1 MVPEFESLGITVL
14 CKSKFEDMVQYVVAA
29 PELTDAERQEFY
41 TKFSTMSDSELGIM
55 HMTLGMHLRNKFGL
69 WRNSW
74 TAEVDANGCD
84 ASKNHPDSISMEVIR
99 QAHTVIADKIS
110 KGEIY
115 AHHQA

>member
-69 WRNSW
+69 WSVEW
-74 TAEVDANGCD
+74 KPELDDSGCD
-84 ASKNHPDSISMEVIR
+84 ASKNHPDSISMAVIE
-99 QAHTVIADKIS
+99 QAHAVIKDKIS